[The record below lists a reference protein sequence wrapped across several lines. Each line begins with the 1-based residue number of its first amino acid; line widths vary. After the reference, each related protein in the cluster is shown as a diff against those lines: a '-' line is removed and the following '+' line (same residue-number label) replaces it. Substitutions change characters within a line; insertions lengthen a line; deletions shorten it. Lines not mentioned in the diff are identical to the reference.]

1 MATGANYKVLIDVEV
16 SQQSLEKSLKEKAKG
31 IAPIEI
37 KAKSEGLK
45 ETADGI
51 AKVRDVSA
59 EAAKEV
65 ETFGLTFNV
74 ANEIFEKSTNA
85 IKSLVSQIFELD
97 SAMIEFRKV
106 SHLQGGALDNYIG
119 KLNELGSTV
128 ARTGK
133 PSRSEPVCYD
143 GKVA

>member
-1 MATGANYKVLIDVEV
+1 MATGANYKILIDVEV
-16 SQQSLEKSLKEKAKG
+16 SQQSLAKSLKEKAKG

-37 KAKSEGLK
+37 KAKSDGLK
-45 ETADGI
+45 KAADDI
-51 AKVRDVSA
+51 TKVKDASAKAS
-59 EAAKEV
+59 KEV
-65 ETFGLTFNV
+65 ETLGLTFNV
-74 ANEIFEKSTNA
+74 ANEIFTKSTEA
-85 IKSLVSQIFELD
+85 IKSLVGQIFELD

-106 SHLQGGALDNYIG
+106 SDLQGGALDNYID
-119 KLNELGSTV
+119 KLNKLGSTV